1 MHAPTELGGDSCVRG
16 LTPRWVMSWHE
27 IGNAEKAEGG
37 VWLDDSTWQKQQA
50 GDTYSYGY
58 ILAPSVPGRTAPACR
73 YAAALHAQ
81 YGHEPTYEPPPVRY
95 DVRKTL
101 AVCGRGG
108 NLRF

>member
-1 MHAPTELGGDSCVRG
+1 
-16 LTPRWVMSWHE
+16 MSWHE

-58 ILAPSVPGRTAPACR
+58 ILAPSVPGPYRVRAGYVRVPT
-73 YAAALHAQ
+73 AAALRYTLK
-81 YGHEPTYEPPPVRY
+81 YGHEPTYEPPVWY

>member
-1 MHAPTELGGDSCVRG
+1 MRG

-58 ILAPSVPGRTAPACR
+58 ILAPSVPGRTARRAGTPRR
-73 YAAALHAQ
+73 YTLNMATSLRTSLHLS
-81 YGHEPTYEPPPVRY
+81 VRY

-101 AVCGRGG
+101 AVCGCGG

>member
-1 MHAPTELGGDSCVRG
+1 VRG
-16 LTPRWVMSWHE
+16 LTPRWVTSWHE

-58 ILAPSVPGRTAPACR
+58 ILAPSVPGRTARRACR
-73 YAAALHAQ
+73 YAAALQ
-81 YGHEPTYEPPPVRY
+81 LTVERYTLNKYGHEPTYEPPVRY